1 MNKNKIGMQML
12 MQMAL
17 VFLILSSIFSACE
30 KTSNDPCNDTVEP
43 EKAVTLKV
51 TAHVLNLN
59 DEPIADEPINLKI
72 YKTPCGED
80 SKGYFTFNVN
90 TSANGT
96 VMSTV
101 VGYNL
106 RNSEDQV
113 VASAVAPELESYFQQ
128 NFMTEVFKYSDFLS
142 GSMKEVHLY
151 IYSQEQ

>member
-1 MNKNKIGMQML
+1 MNKNKIGIKML
-12 MQMAL
+12 MAL
-17 VFLILSSIFSACE
+17 VFLVLTSIFSACE
-30 KTSNDPCNDTVEP
+30 KTSNDPCDDTVEP

-51 TAHVLNLN
+51 TVHVLNLN
-59 DEPIADEPINLKI
+59 DEPIADELVNLKI

-90 TSANGT
+90 TNAIGT
-96 VMSTV
+96 VMSSV

-106 RNSEDQV
+106 RNSKDQV
-113 VASAVAPELESYFQQ
+113 VAFAVAPELENYFQQ
-128 NFMTEVFKYSDFLS
+128 NFMTEVFTYGDFFS